1 MIKVKWASWKTKNED
16 NFLSKYDITTI
27 VLKQKGIY
35 IDPSDDDFLDKIF
48 KEYVRK
54 FLNKKTVKLKL
65 SAKDIFFYGEN
76 ANIYLLNYIYNNLFP
91 TKKRNPFNAIIDIE
105 DEGSMNLSLFNGMD
119 KQVLFLI
126 DILDKMEIDF
136 KKLSKKYMI
145 WTFPNSLECY
155 NEDKVYNVRYEKWKK
170 RY

>member
-1 MIKVKWASWKTKNED
+1 MIKVKWATWKSRDED
-16 NFLSKYDITTI
+16 DFLSKYDITTI
-27 VLKQKGIY
+27 VLKQNGIY
-35 IDPSDDDFLDKIF
+35 FDPSDDDFLDKIF

-54 FLNKKTVKLKL
+54 FLKKKKVKLKL

-76 ANIYLLNYIYNNLFP
+76 ANVYLLNYIYNDLFP
-91 TKKRNPFNAIIDIE
+91 NKNRSPFNPVLDIE

-126 DILDKMEIDF
+126 EILDRMEINF
-136 KKLSKKYMI
+136 KKLSKKYMLLE
-145 WTFPNSLECY
+145 FPKSLECY
-155 NEDKVYNVRYEKWKK
+155 DTEGVYDMRYKKWKK

>member
-1 MIKVKWASWKTKNED
+1 MIKVRWATWKTED
-16 NFLSKYDITTI
+16 EDDFLSKYDITTI

-35 IDPSDDDFLDKIF
+35 IDPSDGEFLDKIF

-54 FLNKKTVKLKL
+54 FLKTKKIKLKL
-65 SAKDIFFYGEN
+65 SPKDMFFYGEN
-76 ANIYLLNYIYNNLFP
+76 ANVYMLNYIYNSLFP
-91 TKKRNPFNAIIDIE
+91 TKKINPFDTVVDIE
-105 DEGSMNLSLFNGMD
+105 DEGSMNLSLLNGMD

-136 KKLSKKYMI
+136 KKLSKKYML

-155 NEDKVYNVRYEKWKK
+155 NEDKVYNVRYGKWK
-170 RY
+170 R

>member
-1 MIKVKWASWKTKNED
+1 MIKVKWATWKIKNED
-16 NFLSKYDITTI
+16 DFLSKYDITTI

-155 NEDKVYNVRYEKWKK
+155 NEDKVYNVRYDKWK
-170 RY
+170 R

>member
-1 MIKVKWASWKTKNED
+1 MIQVKWASWKVKNKD
-16 NFLSKYDITTI
+16 NILSKYDTTTV
-27 VLKQKGIY
+27 VLKQKDIY
-35 IDPSDDDFLDKIF
+35 VDPSDREFLDKVF

-54 FLNKKTVKLKL
+54 FLKKKIVKFEL
-65 SAKDIFFYGEN
+65 SHKDIFFYGEN

-91 TKKRNPFNAIIDIE
+91 TKKRNPFDAIMDIE
-105 DEGSMNLSLFNGMD
+105 YEGSMNLSLFNGMD

-136 KKLSKKYMI
+136 KKLSKKYML

-155 NEDKVYNVRYEKWKK
+155 NEEKVYNVRYEKWK
-170 RY
+170 R